1 MNTATAR
8 RITNMFGKTL
18 INTADATS
26 VDQAMHIADLDF
38 RVAKVDI
45 HSTYLD
51 PNGAGVIDFPSY
63 AGIIRTDTLK
73 PLSIMGSKYG
83 VLQNDEVFA
92 PLDILMR
99 EGIVESV
106 PQAGYTND
114 GARVFMLARLSGG
127 SKLDTFDPTLRNIL
141 IATTHDGSGATTA
154 RGWLERVACANQM
167 PTMMGKKGSLMQ
179 IRHTANAADY
189 LQGFRSAVVGAV
201 RSIETFEQQIIELS
215 QLRTYSADVD
225 NFIKKMFPINP
236 SLLNTREELLTRGE
250 KTKVTRTIAGRDR
263 LRNLIE
269 EAPTNENV
277 RGTKAALFHAAVEYS
292 DYYSAGNRVERALYG
307 RDVAFKAKALELAAL

>member
-1 MNTATAR
+1 MNTATR
-8 RITNMFGKTL
+8 HRINNLFGKTL
-18 INTADATS
+18 ISTADATS

-38 RVAKVDI
+38 KVAKVDL

-51 PNGAGVIDFPSY
+51 PSGAGVIDFPQH
-63 AGIIRTDTLK
+63 AGIIRTDTLQ

-99 EGIVESV
+99 EGIVESI

-114 GARVFMLARLSGG
+114 GARVFMLARLAGDSA
-127 SKLDTFDPTLRNIL
+127 LDSFDPTHRNIL

-167 PTMMGKKGSLMQ
+167 PTMVSKKGALMQ

-189 LQGFRSAVVGAV
+189 LKEFRSAVVGAV

-215 QLRTYSADVD
+215 NTKALPYDTDDFVKS
-225 NFIKKMFPINP
+225 MFPIDL
-236 SLLNTREELLTRGE
+236 SLLTKPEGMLTRGE
-250 KTKVTRTIAGRDR
+250 KGKVTRVTEGRAR
-263 LRNLIE
+263 LRYLIE

-307 RDVAFKAKALELAAL
+307 RDIAFKAKALELAAY

>member
-8 RITNMFGKTL
+8 SIRNIFGKTL

-26 VDQAMHIADLDF
+26 VEQAMHIADLDY

-51 PNGAGVIDFPSY
+51 PNGAGVIDFPSH

-73 PLSIMGSKYG
+73 PLSIMSAKYG
-83 VLQNDEVFA
+83 VLQNDEVLA

-99 EGIVESV
+99 EGIVESI

-114 GARVFMLARLSGG
+114 GARVFMLARLSGE
-127 SKLDTFDPTLRNIL
+127 SALDSFDPTHRNIL

-154 RGWLERVACANQM
+154 RGWMERVACANQM
-167 PTMMGKKGSLMQ
+167 PTMVSKKGSLMQ

-189 LQGFRSAVVGAV
+189 LKDFRAAVVGAV

-215 QLRTYSADVD
+215 NTRILASTAEK
-225 NFIKKMFPINP
+225 FIKAMFPVAP
-236 SLLNTREELLTRGE
+236 SLLNTREELLTRGQ
-250 KTKVTRTIAGRDR
+250 KSQVTRAIAGRDR
-263 LRNLIE
+263 LRWLIE

-277 RGTKAALFHAAVEYS
+277 RGTAAALFHSAVEYS

-307 RDVAFKAKALELAAL
+307 RDIAFKAKALELAAQ

>member
-1 MNTATAR
+1 MNTATR
-8 RITNMFGKTL
+8 HRINNMFGKTL

-38 RVAKVDI
+38 RVAKVDL

-51 PNGAGVIDFPSY
+51 PNGAGVIDFPSH

-73 PLSIMGSKYG
+73 PLSIMSAKYG

-99 EGIVESV
+99 EGIIESI

-114 GARVFMLARLSGG
+114 GARVFMLARLEGG
-127 SKLDTFDPTLRNIL
+127 SKLDSFDPTLRNIL

-167 PTMMGKKGSLMQ
+167 PTMLSKKGSMTQ

-189 LQGFRSAVVGAV
+189 LQGFRAAVLGAV

-225 NFIKKMFPINP
+225 TFIKKMFPIDS
-236 SLLNTREELLTRGE
+236 SLLTKQQDTLTRGE
-250 KTKVTRTIAGRDR
+250 KGKVTRVTEGRAN
-263 LRNLIE
+263 LRYLIE

-277 RGTKAALFHAAVEYS
+277 RGTKAALFHSAVEYS

-307 RDVAFKAKALELAAL
+307 RDVAFKAKALELAAH

>member
-1 MNTATAR
+1 MNTSTAR
-8 RITNMFGKTL
+8 SIRNIFGKTL

-26 VDQAMHIADLDF
+26 VEQAMHIADLDY

-51 PNGAGVIDFPSY
+51 PNGAGVIDFPSH

-73 PLSIMGSKYG
+73 PLSIMSAKYG
-83 VLQNDEVFA
+83 VLQNDEVLA

-99 EGIVESV
+99 EGIVESI

-114 GARVFMLARLSGG
+114 GARVFMLARLSGE
-127 SKLDTFDPTLRNIL
+127 SRLDTLDPTHRNIL

-167 PTMMGKKGSLMQ
+167 PTMVSKKGSLMQ

-189 LQGFRSAVVGAV
+189 LKDFRSAVVGAV
-201 RSIETFEQQIIELS
+201 RSIETFEQQIIELTS
-215 QLRTYSADVD
+215 LRSYSADVD

-263 LRNLIE
+263 LRWLIE

-277 RGTKAALFHAAVEYS
+277 RGTKASLFHAAVEYS

-307 RDVAFKAKALELAAL
+307 RDIAFKAKALELAAQ

>member
-8 RITNMFGKTL
+8 SIRNIFGKTL

-26 VDQAMHIADLDF
+26 VEQAMHIADLDY

-51 PNGAGVIDFPSY
+51 PNGAGVIDFPSH

-73 PLSIMGSKYG
+73 PLSIMSAKYG
-83 VLQNDEVFA
+83 VLQNDEVLA

-99 EGIVESV
+99 EGIVESI

-114 GARVFMLARLSGG
+114 GARVFMLARLSGE
-127 SKLDTFDPTLRNIL
+127 SALDSFDPTMRNIL

-167 PTMMGKKGSLMQ
+167 PTMVSKKGSLMQ

-189 LQGFRSAVVGAV
+189 LKDFRSAVVGAV
-201 RSIETFEQQIIELS
+201 RSIETFEQQIIHLS
-215 QLRTYSADVD
+215 SQRTYAEGV
-225 NFIKKMFPINP
+225 NWFINAMFPVAP
-236 SLLNTREELLTRGE
+236 SLLNTREELLTRGQ
-250 KTKVTRTIAGRDR
+250 KSQVTRAIAGRDR
-263 LRNLIE
+263 LRWLIN

-277 RGTKAALFHAAVEYS
+277 RGTKASLFHAAVEYS

-307 RDVAFKAKALELAAL
+307 RDIAFKAKALELAAQ

>member
-1 MNTATAR
+1 MNTATR
-8 RITNMFGKTL
+8 HRINNLFGKTL
-18 INTADATS
+18 ISTADATS
-26 VDQAMHIADLDF
+26 VDHAMHIADLDY

-51 PNGAGVIDFPSY
+51 PNGAGMIDFPQH

-73 PLSIMGSKYG
+73 PLSIMSAKYG

-99 EGIVESV
+99 EGIVESI

-114 GARVFMLARLSGG
+114 GARVVMLARLAGE
-127 SKLDTFDPTLRNIL
+127 SKLDSFDPTHRNIL

-154 RGWLERVACANQM
+154 RGWMERVACANQM
-167 PTMMGKKGSLMQ
+167 PTMVSKKGALMQ

-189 LQGFRSAVVGAV
+189 LKDFRAAVVGAV

-215 QLRTYSADVD
+215 DQSASKVQKDR
-225 NFIKKMFPINP
+225 FINAMFPVAP
-236 SLLNTREELLTRGE
+236 SLLNTREELLTRGQ
-250 KTKVTRTIAGRDR
+250 KSQVTRALAGRDR
-263 LRNLIE
+263 LRYLIE
-269 EAPTNENV
+269 EAPTNANV
-277 RGTKAALFHAAVEYS
+277 RHTKASLFHAAVEYS

-307 RDVAFKAKALELAAL
+307 RDIAFKAKALELAAQ